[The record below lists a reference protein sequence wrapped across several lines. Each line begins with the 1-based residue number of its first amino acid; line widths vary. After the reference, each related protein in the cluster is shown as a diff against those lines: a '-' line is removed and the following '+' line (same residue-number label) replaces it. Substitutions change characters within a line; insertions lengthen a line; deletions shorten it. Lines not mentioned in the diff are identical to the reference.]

1 MKGSSLSNSSL
12 LPPCSLPPSLAY
24 KLTSASPPALS
35 TTPPAAGSFLSGS
48 LRWRTVSGNH
58 VRFDAVTY
66 WSRDFSPFV
75 GTDTDGK
82 FRVGDNVKVSAQQ
95 TGTKMHG
102 RTDAK
107 NKHKKGKLHLAVVLT
122 PMHLCSL
129 KRLARPFVDALHAI
143 SVSDHLSLHLCAS
156 LR

>member
-1 MKGSSLSNSSL
+1 M
-12 LPPCSLPPSLAY
+12 
-24 KLTSASPPALS
+24 
-35 TTPPAAGSFLSGS
+35 PPAAGSFLSGS

-82 FRVGDNVKVSAQQ
+82 LRVGDNVKVSAQQ
-95 TGTKMHG
+95 TGTGKRGGTGEKKTH
-102 RTDAK
+102 K
-107 NKHKKGKLHLAVVLT
+107 NGILHLAVEPTSHPPSQV
-122 PMHLCSL
+122 SEA
-129 KRLARPFVDALHAI
+129 LAPIRPRHTI
-143 SVSDHLSLHLCAS
+143 IIIVSDHLLRHLCVS